1 MSAAVSPAPEPQP
14 AQRWWRWAAAATLM
28 GGTAW
33 LLPAA
38 LPQASTTGLAALL
51 VFGGAIVAWTVL
63 GLDET
68 PVALVAAL
76 ALLAAGATTPE
87 AFYAG
92 LGDDFIWLMLGA
104 FVLAAVLRSSGL
116 AERVTL
122 RLVASCR
129 TPRNLMLRLT
139 LLIAA
144 TAFVIPSTSG
154 RAALLLP
161 VFLALAGAMPGP
173 RHVQALALLFPTVIL
188 LSACASLLGAGAHLV
203 ALDMLHRLGE
213 PVPGYLGW
221 ALLAAPFGLVTSLL
235 ACEAI
240 LRLCLAPAE
249 RAAPLT
255 LPPAP
260 HGTLR
265 PAQRAVAAVTLLTV
279 GAWATSGLHGV
290 GAPVVALVGALLA
303 TVKPWTGTDLK
314 SALKQVEWNLLLFMA
329 ATLVMGEALIASGA
343 AADLSAALM
352 GSLAPQALPGWA
364 QLGLAA
370 LLALLSHLVV
380 TSRTARATVLVP
392 TVALPLA
399 AAGPD
404 LGLLVF
410 LVVIGS
416 GFCQTLTVSAKPVA
430 VFAEHG
436 GQAYYGARELLHLS
450 GLLLP
455 LMWALL
461 MLWATVVW
469 PAQGLG

>member
-1 MSAAVSPAPEPQP
+1 MSAALLQARARPQ
-14 AQRWWRWAAAATLM
+14 AGRAWRWAVAAVLM
-28 GGTAW
+28 GGAALW
-33 LLPAA
+33 LPAA
-38 LPQASTTGLAALL
+38 LPQSPPLAHAALL

-76 ALLAAGATTPE
+76 ALLAAGATTPQ

-104 FVLAAVLRSSGL
+104 FVLAAVLRGSGL
-116 AERVTL
+116 AERVAL

-129 TPRNLMLRLT
+129 SPRALMVRLT

-161 VFLALAGAMPGP
+161 VFLILAGAMPGP

-203 ALDMLHRLGE
+203 ALDMLHRLGA

-221 ALLAAPFGLVTSLL
+221 TLLAAPFGLVTSLL
-235 ACEAI
+235 ACETI
-240 LRLCLAPAE
+240 LRVCLGPVE
-249 RAAPLT
+249 RAAPLA

-260 HGTLR
+260 REPLR

-279 GAWATSGLHGV
+279 GAWATSGLHGIP
-290 GAPVVALVGALLA
+290 APVVALLGALAA
-303 TVKPWTGTDLK
+303 TVRPWTGIDLK

-329 ATLVMGEALIASGA
+329 ATLVMGEALVASGA
-343 AADLSAALM
+343 AADLSTALM
-352 GSLAPQALPGWA
+352 GSLALQALPPWA
-364 QLGLAA
+364 ELGLAA
-370 LLALLSHLVV
+370 MLALLSHLVV
-380 TSRTARATVLVP
+380 TSRTARATVLIP
-392 TVALPLA
+392 TVALPFA
-399 AAGPD
+399 AAGLD

-430 VFAEHG
+430 VFAAHDG
-436 GQAYYGARELLHLS
+436 HTYYGTRELLRLS

-455 LMWALL
+455 LMWGLL